1 MTSMTRRLPA
11 VLAAAVLAL
20 SLGACSINLS
30 GPGGS
35 SDSAQASQGA
45 EATGAA
51 QASAPEQEASADA
64 QGGVAGA
71 RSSQSAQAGA
81 AASGPAGS
89 AERPGASAAAD
100 SELWQR
106 LKGTALRHSR
116 SEGGD
121 MTLQGQ
127 QCGYIEGDIAT
138 LTVAQDASGGVMA
151 EHVEH
156 LTVNGSG
163 LIVMVQDVGRVTI
176 TGSEVVVAWV
186 GRTPVV
192 EDSGTGNATVAF
204 DQLDQ
209 GLYWTCS

>member
-20 SLGACSINLS
+20 SLGACSISLS

-35 SDSAQASQGA
+35 SGSAQASQGA

-51 QASAPEQEASADA
+51 QASAPGQEASADA

-71 RSSQSAQAGA
+71 RSSPSARAGA

-89 AERPGASAAAD
+89 AERPGSAAAAD

-176 TGSEVVVAWV
+176 TGSDVVVAWV

-204 DQLDQ
+204 DQLDE